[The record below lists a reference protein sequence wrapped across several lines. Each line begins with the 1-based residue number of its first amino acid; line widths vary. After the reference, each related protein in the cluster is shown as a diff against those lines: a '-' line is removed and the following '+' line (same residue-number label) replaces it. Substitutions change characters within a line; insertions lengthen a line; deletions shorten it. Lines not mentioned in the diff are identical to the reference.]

1 MILRHTKESRMPS
14 APPNSA
20 TILQA
25 VDYGIKLVSQIRQFF
40 NGHYGQ
46 SGTYQAVFRTSL
58 VRLIFAPHW
67 RH

>member
-25 VDYGIKLVSQIRQFF
+25 VDYGIKLVFADRPIC

-46 SGTYQAVFRTSL
+46 SGTYQANFRTSL
-58 VRLIFAPHW
+58 ATLTDPKSE
-67 RH
+67 

>member
-25 VDYGIKLVSQIRQFF
+25 VDDGIKLVIADAPIY

-46 SGTYQAVFRTSL
+46 SGTYQADFHTSL
-58 VRLIFAPHW
+58 VRLIFVPHW

>member
-1 MILRHTKESRMPS
+1 MPS

-25 VDYGIKLVSQIRQFF
+25 VDYGIKLVFADTPIS

-46 SGTYQAVFRTSL
+46 SDTYQADFRTSL
-58 VRLIFAPHW
+58 ATLTGRKSA
-67 RH
+67 